1 MKKYNVKYIL
11 SNELNDTE
19 IKIFGWVKNKRISN
33 NIAFLIINDGSTIQ
47 NLQVVIDF
55 KNINKEDITKINIES
70 SVEIIG
76 TIVKSLGNKQNI
88 EMQLSKIKLL
98 SDAKNY
104 PIQPKKKHK
113 LEFLR
118 ENYNL
123 RIRTNTFGAISRI
136 RSAISFAIHEF
147 FQERNFIYINTPILT
162 SNDCEGAGDM
172 FTVTSLNLQKIDKS
186 DDLFKKDFF
195 SKHVKLTVSGQL
207 EAETTIFSLQ
217 KVYTFGPTFRAE
229 NSNTTRH
236 LAEFWMVEP
245 EMAFFDLK
253 DNIKLAEKFIKT
265 VIKKVMARC
274 YYELIFLD
282 NRLKE
287 EKKKSLIEKLE
298 SVISNKFKIIDYN
311 EAFKILFNCEKNK
324 TGKFKYTINKW
335 GCDLQSEHEKFLT
348 EEYFK
353 NPIIIK
359 NYPKNVKAF
368 YMRLNNDNKTV
379 AAMDVLFPE
388 IGEIIG
394 GSQREERLDFLEE
407 AIKKKNIKK
416 ENLDW
421 YLDTRRFGSV
431 VHSGFGL
438 GLERLVQ
445 FITGMD
451 NIRDVILFPRYP
463 KHCNF

>member
-1 MKKYNVKYIL
+1 MKKYSIKYIL
-11 SNELNDTE
+11 SNELNNTE
-19 IKIFGWVKNKRISN
+19 VNIFGWVKNKRISN

-47 NLQVVIDF
+47 NLQIVVDF
-55 KNINKEDITKINIES
+55 KNISKDNITKINIGS
-70 SVEIIG
+70 SVDIIG
-76 TIVKSLGNKQNI
+76 TIVKSSGNEQSI
-88 EMQLSKIKLL
+88 EIQLSEIKLL
-98 SDAKNY
+98 SDAKDY
-104 PIQPKKKHK
+104 PIQPKKHT

-118 ENYNL
+118 EKSNL
-123 RIRTNTFGAISRI
+123 RIRTNIFNAIFRI
-136 RSAISFAIHEF
+136 RSAMSFAIHDF

-162 SNDCEGAGDM
+162 PNDCEGAGDM
-172 FTVTSLNLQKIDKS
+172 FTVTSL
-186 DDLFKKDFF
+186 DLERINKTDNFFKDDFF

-207 EAETTIFSLQ
+207 EAETTIFGL
-217 KVYTFGPTFRAE
+217 KNVYTFGPTFRAE

-245 EMAFFDLK
+245 EMAFFNLK

-265 VIKKVMARC
+265 VIKKVIVRC
-274 YYELIFLD
+274 YDELIFLD
-282 NRLKE
+282 NRLKK
-287 EKKKSLIEKLE
+287 EKNESLIEKIE
-298 SVISNKFKIIDYN
+298 FVISNKFEIIDYN
-311 EAFKILFNCEKNK
+311 EAFKILLNCEKNK
-324 TGKFKYTINKW
+324 TGKFKYKINKW
-335 GCDLQSEHEKFLT
+335 GCDLQSEHERFLT

-353 NPIIIK
+353 KPIIVK
-359 NYPKNVKAF
+359 NYPEKVKAF
-368 YMRLNNDNKTV
+368 YMRLNDDNKTV

-407 AIKKKNIKK
+407 AIKRKNIKK